1 MMEVP
6 SRLQILAPPP
16 QPSIRPLYVDAPCI
30 FLTADN
36 ANGTTVVLVVPS
48 GASQEVGEV
57 N

>member
-6 SRLQILAPPP
+6 ARPQILAPLP